1 MKNKLF
7 KNLGLKFLAV
17 IFAII
22 LWLVVMNVSD
32 YAVTNKVKDIPV
44 IQLNGD
50 ALSELDQVYDVT
62 KGNTVDIIVK
72 GRRSLVDGLTSEDF
86 IATADLSTMSIT
98 NTVQIFVEPK
108 NKNLKDEITITYVDN
123 TMSLSLEDKVSA
135 QLPVSIKVFG
145 TPMENYA
152 VGTTSTTPNIITIEG
167 PKTAVTKVTRA
178 EVEINVDN
186 RSEGFT
192 SDSKIILYDA
202 YDEEINNDKLILSN
216 DEVNVKAEIF
226 PIKSIPVKVNI
237 KGSPSEG
244 YLVNEVLFQP
254 QTVMIAGK
262 PEELAQINSVTIDD
276 LSVKGLSS
284 NFETTVDVSDY
295 LPEGIVLAKNNQDMV
310 VTVSIEKA
318 ERKVLKPTDSDFTLY
333 NKDEGLLY
341 DVTTSNDFSIIVTGL
356 KKDLVAVDRTSV
368 RLKIDCSE
376 FYYGLYMDVPFDM
389 NKSDSLSYEIE
400 GKVDVEVS
408 KEDEA
413 VDE

>member
-17 IFAII
+17 VFAII

-72 GRRSLVDGLTSEDF
+72 GRRSLVDGLSAEDF

-123 TMSLSLEDKVSA
+123 TMSLSLEDKISE

-186 RSEGFT
+186 RSEGFAT
-192 SDSKIILYDA
+192 DSKIILYDA

-216 DEVNVKAEIF
+216 DEVSVKADIF
-226 PIKSIPVKVNI
+226 PIKSVPVKVNI
-237 KGSPSEG
+237 AGSPSEG

-262 PEELAQINSVTIDD
+262 TEDLAQINSIIIDD
-276 LSVKGLSS
+276 LSVDGLSS

-295 LPEGIVLAKNNQDMV
+295 LPEGIVLTKNNQDMV

-318 ERKVLKPTDSDFTLY
+318 ERKVLKPTASDFTLY
-333 NKDEGLLY
+333 NKGEGLVY
-341 DVTTSNDFSIIVTGL
+341 DITTSNDFSVIVTGL
-356 KKDLVAVDRTSV
+356 KKDLVAVDRNSV

-389 NKSDSLSYEIE
+389 NKSDTLSYEIE

-408 KEDEA
+408 KEDEV